1 MKRVPAS
8 LREKAKTP
16 SEAKERYRAF
26 IQRTL
31 ACVDGTVQLFVGPS
45 PLGSEDAVTLEPRNN
60 PIRLTTQS
68 GQVLY
73 LRLSQQGEIIK
84 DRRFRGEYRIT
95 TRSYHY
101 ALSTDQDCKE
111 PLIVWDW
118 HPGRSPDHPHPHI
131 HVSMADPLGKGTR
144 LHIPSGKRV
153 TAEQIAS
160 FLIKDMNVVPAVP
173 EWQEILGEHQLRY
186 DMYQVQ
192 DQPPPSN

>member
-1 MKRVPAS
+1 MRPVPAS
-8 LREKAKTP
+8 LRRKAKTP

-31 ACVDGTVQLFVGPS
+31 ACLDGTVQLFVGPS
-45 PLGSEDAVTLEPRNN
+45 PLGPETAVTLEPRKN

-73 LRLSQQGEIIK
+73 LTVTQQGEIIK
-84 DRRFRGEYRIT
+84 DTRYRGEYRVT

-118 HPGRSPDHPHPHI
+118 HPGISPDRPYPHI
-131 HVSMADPLGKGTR
+131 HVAVADPMGRGTR
-144 LHIPSGKRV
+144 LHIPTGRRV
-153 TAEQIAS
+153 TIEQIAS
-160 FLIKDMNVVPAVP
+160 FLIKDLDVVPAVAD
-173 EWQEILGEHQLRY
+173 WQDIVTEHQLRY
-186 DMYQVQ
+186 DIFQVQ
-192 DQPPPSN
+192 DQPPPSD